1 MNSSRPSAATATN
14 GREPLAGT
22 PAGRTG
28 PTGRPAEDS
37 AAAIPSGPSLRSGTP
52 TATRTP
58 KPASSPAAPPAA
70 SSAGPAAPLATAAA
84 PPASSTIQAARR
96 HQGRSQGSATTQPV
110 TVTTASPDAR
120 PNRGSPVSLTAI
132 SAAASAPAATISPIT
147 SPGLRYRDGGSLT
160 AASRPAA
167 SSPAVGSPVAG
178 WPVSSARLIAG
189 LLIAGPPTVPNA
201 PPPGPLAGRTAAG
214 PGPPPSR

>member
-1 MNSSRPSAATATN
+1 MNSSRPFAATATN

-37 AAAIPSGPSLRSGTP
+37 AASIPSGPSRRSGTP

-70 SSAGPAAPLATAAA
+70 SSAGPAAPLAPAAA

-96 HQGRSQGSATTQPV
+96 HQGRNQGSAATQPV
-110 TVTTASPDAR
+110 TATTASPDAS
-120 PNRGSPVSLTAI
+120 PNNGSPVSLTAI
-132 SAAASAPAATISPIT
+132 SAAASAPADAISLIT

-160 AASRPAA
+160 AASRPA
-167 SSPAVGSPVAG
+167 GSRPVAD
-178 WPVSSARLIAG
+178 WSAASWSVSSAR
-189 LLIAGPPTVPNA
+189 LIAGPPTVPNA
-201 PPPGPLAGRTAAG
+201 PPPG
-214 PGPPPSR
+214 

>member
-1 MNSSRPSAATATN
+1 MNRPRPSAATVVN

-22 PAGRTG
+22 PAERIG
-28 PTGRPAEDS
+28 PTGRPAWDS

-52 TATRTP
+52 SATRTP

-96 HQGRSQGSATTQPV
+96 HQGRNQGSAATQPV
-110 TVTTASPDAR
+110 TASTASADAS
-120 PNRGSPVSLTAI
+120 PNNGSPVSLTAI
-132 SAAASAPAATISPIT
+132 SAAASAPAAAISPIT
-147 SPGLRYRDGGSLT
+147 SPGLRYRNGGSLT

-167 SSPAVGSPVAG
+167 RSPVVGSPVAG

-189 LLIAGPPTVPNA
+189 PPTVPNA
-201 PPPGPLAGRTAAG
+201 PPPGPPAGRTA
-214 PGPPPSR
+214 